1 MATFTN
7 QATLI
12 YNGNT
17 TTSNITTGEI
27 VEVISATKTAVKDV
41 YSTNEIVTY
50 VVTILNSG
58 TTAFNNLVLS
68 DNLGA
73 YDFNEVRVVPL
84 DYVDGSLLYYVNGV
98 LQASPT
104 VNTDNGLVVSGL
116 TVPAGGNAT
125 IVYETK
131 TNQFATPQTNGSIT
145 NTATISGGGISTPV
159 TVTETITAENVALL
173 AISKAVSPA
182 VVTENGQLTYTF
194 VIQNTGN
201 TPITAVDSVI
211 VTDTFNPILALTNV
225 TLNGAVWTEGT
236 NYTYDE
242 ATGAFATIDGQ
253 ITVPAATYTQDT
265 TTGAWTIT
273 PGTSTLV
280 VSGTL

>member
-27 VEVISATKTAVKDV
+27 VEVISATKTAVKAV
-41 YSTNEIVTY
+41 YSTNEKVTY

-68 DNLGA
+68 DDLGA
-73 YDFNEVRVVPL
+73 YAFNETSVVPL
-84 DYVDGSLLYYVNGV
+84 DYVEGSLLYYVNGV
-98 LQASPT
+98 LQTAPT

-125 IVYETK
+125 IVYETR
-131 TNQFATPQTNGSIT
+131 TNQFASPQTNGSIT

-159 TVTETITAENVALL
+159 TVTETVTAENVALL
-173 AISKAVSPA
+173 SISKAVAPA

-201 TPITAVDSVI
+201 TPITATDSVV
-211 VTDTFNPILALTNV
+211 VTDTFNPILELTNV
-225 TLNGAVWTEGT
+225 TFNGTVWVEGT

-253 ITVPAATYTQDT
+253 ITVPAATYTQDA

-280 VSGTL
+280 VSGTI